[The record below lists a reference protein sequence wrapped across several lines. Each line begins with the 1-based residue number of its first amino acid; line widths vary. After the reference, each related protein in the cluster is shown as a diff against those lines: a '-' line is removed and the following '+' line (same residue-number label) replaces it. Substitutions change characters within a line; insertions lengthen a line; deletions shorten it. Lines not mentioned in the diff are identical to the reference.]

1 MLADIFAQ
9 LMQKKGDDGDV
20 GPSTTAKMAAQG
32 RDGDSLIAHINPRE
46 AAILKAIGG
55 RGSVNP
61 KTGALEFAFDDSGAL
76 GGGGI
81 DWGGFSN
88 TIDAG
93 NQAASDFN
101 DRFSSTGDLGG
112 FVGNGSNM
120 SGFDFG
126 SGGVGSGYS
135 PDTSWMTG
143 QGYTSFD
150 PNAANQAAIDFN
162 TRFEP
167 GGDLEGLLGNGGS
180 TSGFDWSGGTGAPSV
195 DQYLDPSAMPAGT
208 GAELA
213 GPSPAVAGS
222 PAPGGTPGAGAIN
235 PEASI
240 GYNPL
245 SSWQASFGALGGTEP
260 ALTRLDSGEVVY
272 GNDIPSLGNLRGMR
286 DNTNFQ
292 VDGFQRAPGDDL
304 SIANIGAG
312 GLGDVGDGQ
321 RPEDGPIG
329 WSGVGTAGFGLQGGA
344 SRGQAAGAVQGLP
357 GIDAGSN
364 PTDAYGARVPTI
376 TPNYRD
382 TSSFSTPMADAITRM
397 YEQNPNLPQGYLEG
411 MYGVESSYGANMH
424 RPGSA
429 FMGPYQ
435 FNASTMASAAP
446 QLAPVSRNTLYD
458 PYANMQ
464 ALNGEFGNMV
474 ATLGRNPTAEEAY
487 AMHQQGVRGGAMAI
501 SNPYTP
507 MTDLG
512 RPVRSITANGL
523 PADATYRDFIQKFGT
538 PFGSTSDYSPDA
550 SVQGPIGLGSM
561 FR

>member
-61 KTGALEFAFDDSGAL
+61 KTGALEFAFDGDGAM
-76 GGGGI
+76 G
-81 DWGGFSN
+81 
-88 TIDAG
+88 
-93 NQAASDFN
+93 
-101 DRFSSTGDLGG
+101 
-112 FVGNGSNM
+112 
-120 SGFDFG
+120 G
-126 SGGVGSGYS
+126 SGGWSYGDPGSYS
-135 PDTSWMTG
+135 ESDLGNLNAGLDAAGFGPSNNFGNNGNGTYGNSGQMFSS
-143 QGYTSFD
+143 QGYDITPQTPFGGFD
-150 PNAANQAAIDFN
+150 PNAANQAATDFN
-162 TRFEP
+162 NRFAP

-195 DQYLDPSAMPAGT
+195 DQYLDPNALPAGT

-213 GPSPAVAGS
+213 GPSPSAAGS

-304 SIANIGAG
+304 SVANIGAG

-321 RPEDGPIG
+321 RPENGPIG
-329 WSGVGTAGFGLQGGA
+329 WSGVGPAGFGLPGGA

-397 YEQNPNLPQGYLEG
+397 YDQNPNLPQGYLEG
-411 MYGVESSYGANMH
+411 MYGKESSYGANMH

-446 QLAPVSRNTLYD
+446 QLAPVSRSTLYD

-474 ATLGRNPTAEEAY
+474 QTLGRNPTAEEAY

-512 RPVRSITANGL
+512 RPVRSLTANGL

-538 PFGSTSDYSPDA
+538 PVFGFTSDYSPDG
-550 SVQGPIGLGSM
+550 SVQGPVGLGSM